1 MELVPPGKTAE
12 IQGVR
17 GRHQRKERRIRMAT
31 IGFIGMGNM
40 GKALL
45 TGLLKEF
52 PVEELVFTAKTD
64 ETRRRVYAETQ
75 VTYTQSN
82 AECANSCKYVILAVK
97 PQVLPTLYESLK
109 EVDTGLWISIAAG
122 VPLSVL
128 EDHIGTENVV
138 RFMPNIAAASRKSV
152 TAIAAGSEV
161 STEQK
166 DLALSIASSFGSAY
180 FIQENLFPAFIG
192 ISGSGI
198 AFFFEMMHQMAMA
211 GVKEGIPY
219 PEALSIVRD
228 TALSAAEIARKTG
241 KNAIELETMVC
252 SAAGTT
258 IEGVKA
264 LQDGGFASTVINAVE
279 SAASKSV
286 ELETKA
292 RYGER

>member
-1 MELVPPGKTAE
+1 M
-12 IQGVR
+12 
-17 GRHQRKERRIRMAT
+17 RISV
-31 IGFIGMGNM
+31 IGCGNM
-40 GKALL
+40 GGAIASALAASEWEVSVYDKAEEKAIALAEG
-45 TGLLKEF
+45 TGISVLSSL
-52 PVEELVFTAKTD
+52 EEASG
-64 ETRRRVYAETQ
+64 
-75 VTYTQSN
+75 SN
-82 AECANSCKYVILAVK
+82 AIILAVK

-152 TAIAAGSEV
+152 TAIAAGSDV